1 MLPLLAEDSVIYP
14 YFEVSKLRDR
24 DIISK
29 KNFVLLIINPLSFHT
44 LPVL

>member
-24 DIISK
+24 DNHK
-29 KNFVLLIINPLSFHT
+29 QEKFGLIIITPLSFHT
-44 LPVL
+44 LRVF